1 MPAGPAREAA
11 TDRLLAGQSNDPY
24 WHGLFGGI
32 YLPDLRLANH
42 ANLVAAEDLALG
54 GGAGETGVE
63 LDLDLDGRP
72 EILLANAGEF
82 VTIKPD
88 EGAGIG
94 RWDVRAARLALGAVL
109 RRRPE
114 AYHEKVRRLDA
125 TAAATAADATA
136 PAGADATD
144 EEAPASIHDI
154 VMTKQS
160 GLSAHLRYDADERRS
175 GLLRF
180 LAPDVTADQVAA
192 GVDDRGD
199 FASGAW
205 TVGELTA
212 DGATVVR
219 DGLVRTGE
227 RAISV
232 RAQKTI
238 RIGGD
243 RLAPTL
249 TMRTSVT
256 NTGDEPLTARVAIE
270 WSTMLLGGGGNPAAW
285 QESGG
290 IRLAHDARLEAA
302 ATDRMTAGNDFLG
315 VCVATRLDPPAD
327 VWTAPIETVSNS
339 EAGFELVYQ
348 GSSVLFGRVVTL
360 GPGETA
366 TIAVEHTATVTPGL
380 GFGATTGA

>member
-1 MPAGPAREAA
+1 
-11 TDRLLAGQSNDPY
+11 
-24 WHGLFGGI
+24 
-32 YLPDLRLANH
+32 
-42 ANLVAAEDLALG
+42 V
-54 GGAGETGVE
+54 
-63 LDLDLDGRP
+63 
-72 EILLANAGEF
+72 
-82 VTIKPD
+82 
-88 EGAGIG
+88 
-94 RWDVRAARLALGAVL
+94 
-109 RRRPE
+109 
-114 AYHEKVRRLDA
+114 
-125 TAAATAADATA
+125 
-136 PAGADATD
+136 TD

-154 VMTKQS
+154 VTTKQA
-160 GLSAHLRYDADERRS
+160 GLSEHLRYDAHERRS

-180 LAPDVTADQVAA
+180 LAPDVTADEVAA

-199 FASGAW
+199 FANGAW
-205 TVGELTA
+205 TVDELTA

-219 DGLVRTGE
+219 DGVVRTGD
-227 RAISV
+227 RAIPV
-232 RAQKTI
+232 RATKTI

-249 TMRTSVT
+249 TVRTAVT
-256 NTGDEPLTARVAIE
+256 NTGDEALTARVAIE

-285 QESGG
+285 QEAGG
-290 IRLAHDARLEAA
+290 VRVAHDARLEAA

-348 GSSVLFGRVVTL
+348 GSSALFGRVVTL
-360 GPGETA
+360 RPGETT